1 MSVFSPKEVA
11 ALAVK
16 EALDALERA
25 VSRAEEAGL
34 ENVAQG
40 LRHLVEEGIFNAVC
54 LEEDAFLDVVFPEL
68 NED

>member
-25 VSRAEEAGL
+25 ANEAEKAGL
-34 ENVAQG
+34 KNVARG
-40 LRHLVEEGIFNAVC
+40 LRHLVEEGIFEAVC
-54 LEEDAFLDVVFPEL
+54 SEDDVFLDTVFSGV

>member
-11 ALAVK
+11 ALAIK

-25 VSRAEEAGL
+25 ANEAERAGL

-54 LEEDAFLDVVFPEL
+54 LEDDVFLDTVFPEV